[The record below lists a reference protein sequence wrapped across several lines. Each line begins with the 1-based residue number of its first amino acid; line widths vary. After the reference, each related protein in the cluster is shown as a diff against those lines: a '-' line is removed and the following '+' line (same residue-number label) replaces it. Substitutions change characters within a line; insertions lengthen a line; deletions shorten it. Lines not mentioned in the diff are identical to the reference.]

1 MQNHSIG
8 GFRHRR
14 DHFIGLTESDY
25 ASISLMDVYEAN
37 SKAWDNEVRQHNY
50 WTLPVSVEQMEAART
65 GNPGIWVTPFR
76 TVPLQWIESLKGKKV
91 LVACGG
97 GGQQTPI
104 LAAYGCIVTTLD
116 ISKAQLEQDR
126 LTLEKHG
133 LHADLINGNV
143 LDMPFPDRHF
153 DAVIM
158 PQAMNFIDDI
168 GKLYKGIHRVLKP
181 GGTFIFGTA
190 NPILY
195 MFDEKVQQRRLK
207 VKYTIPFSHTT
218 SFSKAALDAR
228 LAKADTVE
236 FSHTLDSII
245 GGLTGAGFTINGF
258 YTDISGSEPTDSF
271 VHDSHLAFLAR
282 T

>member
-1 MQNHSIG
+1 
-8 GFRHRR
+8 
-14 DHFIGLTESDY
+14 
-25 ASISLMDVYEAN
+25 MDVYEAN

-50 WTLPVSVEQMEAART
+50 WTLPVSVEQMEAARN

-76 TVPLQWIESLKGKKV
+76 TVPIQWIESLKGKNI

-168 GKLYKGIHRVLKP
+168 GKLYKGIHRVLKQ

-207 VKYTIPFSHTT
+207 VKYTIPFSHTA

-236 FSHTLDSII
+236 FSHTLDSIL
-245 GGLTGAGFTINGF
+245 GGLVESGFSINGF

-271 VHDSHLAFLAR
+271 VHDSHLAILAQ
-282 T
+282 TV